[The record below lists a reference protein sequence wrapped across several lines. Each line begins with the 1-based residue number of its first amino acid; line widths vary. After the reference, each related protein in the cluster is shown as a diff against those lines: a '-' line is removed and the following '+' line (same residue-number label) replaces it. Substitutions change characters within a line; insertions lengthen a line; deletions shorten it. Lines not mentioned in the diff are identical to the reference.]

1 MARGWESK
9 AVESQQADRE
19 ERVAMT
25 AAEVSHE
32 ERERRMRRAQLE
44 LDRAR
49 VRSELA
55 GATQPAHRTMLERA
69 LEEIDTRLKSSEG

>member
-19 ERVAMT
+19 ERVAAS
-25 AAEVSHE
+25 AAVLSHE
-32 ERERRMRRAQLE
+32 ERERRMRRARLE

-55 GATQPAHRTMLERA
+55 GARQPAHRAMLERA
-69 LEEIDTRLKSSEG
+69 LDEIDRRLKSEG